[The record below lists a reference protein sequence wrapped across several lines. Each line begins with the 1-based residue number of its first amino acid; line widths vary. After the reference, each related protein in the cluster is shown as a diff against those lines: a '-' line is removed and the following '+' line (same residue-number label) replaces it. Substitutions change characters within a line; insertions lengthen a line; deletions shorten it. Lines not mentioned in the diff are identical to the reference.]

1 MAAAL
6 SARQEHARR
15 PNARAPL
22 ARSARSLASSGRV
35 YKSRAAAAA
44 AVLAAAH
51 HHRRHRAAR
60 ALSTRPPKAMHRIA
74 ALARPARRA
83 AAAAHPAP
91 QLVYHEDDLSP
102 PAMLLPPAPSYA
114 TTAAYSTTSYA
125 ATSDATTTT
134 TASRTTATAV
144 YSTPAATATPP
155 LFSVSV
161 APDSPLAPPLAEP
174 SGVPLLDASSP
185 VPHTFSPLSSLPSSS
200 SSSSSSS
207 ASSLPAS
214 TRPSSV
220 DSCASFGS
228 NYSPSVSSAE
238 GTRTVLAHPWT
249 ALNLHPVNEPE
260 PTHDRLP
267 LEVAPAESAAAPPA
281 WAPARPKRKRKPKVV
296 PGRIPAY
303 EDLIAE
309 AIQALVPTPTAPGV
323 APKKMFEWIE
333 DHYGGTPDVRQLPV
347 NFRGSAVQALK
358 KARRKGRVIVDP
370 NEKRRYRLNPNY
382 TPARALYGRTKAG
395 GVLASKQKLRKDA
408 TVDPVLTDASRP
420 PLTRKRKARTKN
432 VEDEDA
438 SPRKRVAVESRFMP
452 TTTSMLPADAAA
464 LALPSLDQLGLDSW
478 LPNLF
483 DPMHAGDT
491 DAGATSGATVTPPP
505 PPPLPLQLAAEQQQQ
520 QQRQQRQQQQQ
531 QQQRQQQQQQQHAA
545 AYVPTDEE
553 LAALMR
559 ADDGPVPPPPVTSS
573 QLPPLPPLA
582 TTLPPLPPAMH
593 HHHHAWPTSAPAPLT
608 FDAHQLAVMAAAL
621 AAVSAP
627 PAVTSHVATIWPSE
641 LETAA
646 AATAIPSTATNMT
659 FAWPA
664 GWIEDPIVAPEP
676 ASMPPHA
683 AAAAAAAFAA
693 MFPSTVAPPP
703 AQQQQA
709 MPWTPFTPPADAA
722 GARVAA
728 ALPMH
733 LALAAP
739 AALAPAAAPT
749 TPPAD
754 DAMDPLAELLRQA
767 GHAEPRPA
775 VAGTV
780 DPMDL
785 WMRPAASGMPP
796 RPASAWPLTATSPP
810 PPPPPIACVPPACAG
825 GRGSGSARVGGHG
838 RRPTQAAR

>member
-1 MAAAL
+1 
-6 SARQEHARR
+6 
-15 PNARAPL
+15 
-22 ARSARSLASSGRV
+22 
-35 YKSRAAAAA
+35 
-44 AVLAAAH
+44 
-51 HHRRHRAAR
+51 
-60 ALSTRPPKAMHRIA
+60 MHRIA

-83 AAAAHPAP
+83 AAAAQPAP

-102 PAMLLPPAPSYA
+102 PAMLQPPAPSSAATAAHSTTTYA
-114 TTAAYSTTSYA
+114 TTT
-125 ATSDATTTT
+125 ATGY
-134 TASRTTATAV
+134 RTTVPAV
-144 YSTPAATATPP
+144 YSTPAVTATVPP
-155 LFSVSV
+155 FSVSV
-161 APDSPLAPPLAEP
+161 ALDSPLAPPLEP
-174 SGVPLLDASSP
+174 SGLPLVDASLL

-207 ASSLPAS
+207 TSSLPAS

-220 DSCASFGS
+220 DSCASSGS

-238 GTRTVLAHPWT
+238 GTRPVLAHPWA
-249 ALNLHPVNEPE
+249 ALNLHPVEEPE
-260 PTHDRLP
+260 PTLDLLP
-267 LEVAPAESAAAPPA
+267 VEAAPGESAVAPPPA
-281 WAPARPKRKRKPKVV
+281 SAPARPKRKRKPKVV

-323 APKKMFEWIE
+323 APKKMFQWIE
-333 DHYGGTPDVRQLPV
+333 DRYGGPPDVRQLPV
-347 NFRGSAVQALK
+347 HFRGSAVQALK

-370 NEKRRYRLNPNY
+370 NEKRRYRLNPHY

-408 TVDPVLTDASRP
+408 IVDPVLTDASRP
-420 PLTRKRKARTKN
+420 PPTRKRKARTKN
-432 VEDEDA
+432 GDGEDGG
-438 SPRKRVAVESRFMP
+438 SPWKRVAVESRFVP
-452 TTTSMLPADAAA
+452 TTTMTTLPSDAAA

-483 DPMHAGDT
+483 DPMHAGDA
-491 DAGATSGATVTPPP
+491 DAGASSGTIVTPPP
-505 PPPLPLQLAAEQQQQ
+505 PPPPPHLAAEQQQQ
-520 QQRQQRQQQQQ
+520 
-531 QQQRQQQQQQQHAA
+531 HAT

-559 ADDGPVPPPPVTSS
+559 TDDGTVPPPLPVANS

-593 HHHHAWPTSAPAPLT
+593 HHHQAWPSTAPAPLT
-608 FDAHQLAVMAAAL
+608 FDAHQLAAMAAAL
-621 AAVSAP
+621 AAVSTAP
-627 PAVTSHVATIWPSE
+627 PTATPHVATIWPSE

-646 AATAIPSTATNMT
+646 AAAAAAAIPPTATNMA

-664 GWIEDPIVAPEP
+664 GWIEDPVAKPEP

-693 MFPSTVAPPP
+693 MFPSAPPP
-703 AQQQQA
+703 QPQQTMSWA
-709 MPWTPFTPPADAA
+709 PFTPPADVA

-733 LALAAP
+733 LALSAP
-739 AALAPAAAPT
+739 PAPTVAPAAAPT

-767 GHAEPRPA
+767 SNAEPRPA
-775 VAGTV
+775 VAAVGTV

-785 WMRPAASGMPP
+785 WMQRPAAASGMTP
-796 RPASAWPLTATSPP
+796 RPASAWQLTVTSPP
-810 PPPPPIACVPPACAG
+810 PPPPPIVCVPPACAG
-825 GRGSGSARVGGHG
+825 GGGSGSARGGVHG